1 MGGENLEHI
10 RQGLSASLRGSQG
23 LFLALTFVIMI
34 IIVLSTK
41 ELSSAMLLIGFIT
54 NFLIISSQLTLMGDR
69 NTVNDSET
77 KYNRYRRA
85 LGESPV
91 MVTPLPGVVGNFVGG
106 APAEQYPGAIG
117 PAEQY
122 PGPIGP
128 AEQYP
133 GAIGPAEQY
142 PGAIDFIE
150 SPAQNIKQAAGR
162 DGACKSYS
170 DDSGADDFVV
180 SQTRSRNNPERVWAG
195 IHRRK
200 ALIDRFAGEEL
211 DEEGGTPWWG
221 SHET

>member
-23 LFLALTFVIMI
+23 LFMTLTFVIMI

-91 MVTPLPGVVGNFVGG
+91 MVTPLPGVVGNFVSGD
-106 APAEQYPGAIG
+106 PAEPYPGAIG

-122 PGPIGP
+122 PGP
-128 AEQYP
+128 
-133 GAIGPAEQY
+133 IGPAEQY

-150 SPAQNIKQAAGR
+150 SPAQNIKQAAGQ